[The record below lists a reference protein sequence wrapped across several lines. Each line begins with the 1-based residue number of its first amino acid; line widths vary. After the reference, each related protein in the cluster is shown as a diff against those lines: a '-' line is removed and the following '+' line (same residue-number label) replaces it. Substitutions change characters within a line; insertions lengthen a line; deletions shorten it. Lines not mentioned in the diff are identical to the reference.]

1 MKISV
6 LSSGSS
12 GNAFYIENEENN
24 KAILIDCG
32 ISCKRIEERLSSINR
47 KPENIKRIF
56 LTHEHSDHIKG
67 TDVFARKFNV
77 PILTTKKIIDSKF
90 LCNDSNLLNSIKN
103 DETTKVIG
111 LDVIAFPKSHRSVD
125 PVSFSIFD
133 SKQKRTLSIITD
145 AGYAC
150 KNICDNISISNF
162 LCIESNHDL
171 EMLEKGPYPWHLKKW
186 IKSDNGH
193 LSNIQSASCVAEHAT
208 KKLKN
213 IILSHLSEKNNTP
226 EKALNAFSY
235 MFKQRKDL
243 SSKLY
248 YSLKFSA
255 TPLFKV

>member
-12 GNAFYIENEENN
+12 GNAFYVENEGNG
-24 KAILIDCG
+24 KAILLDCG
-32 ISCKRIEERLSSINR
+32 ISCKRVEERLSSINR
-47 KPENIKRIF
+47 NPKSIKRIF

-67 TDVFARKFNV
+67 TDVFARKFNI
-77 PILTTKKIIDSKF
+77 PIFATKKIIDSNF
-90 LCNDSNLLNSIKN
+90 LCGDSNLLNSIKN
-103 DETTKVIG
+103 DETTKIIG
-111 LDVIAFPKSHRSVD
+111 LDVTAFPKSHRSVD

-133 SKQKRTLSIITD
+133 SKQNKTLSIITD

-150 KNICDNISISNF
+150 KNICNNVSISNF

-171 EMLEKGPYPWHLKKW
+171 EMLEKGPYPWHIKKW

-193 LSNIQSASCVAEHAT
+193 LSNIQAANCIAEHAT

-213 IILSHLSEKNNTP
+213 IILSHLSEHNNTS

-235 MFKQRKDL
+235 MFKQRKDI